1 MYTNIVKS
9 TIKVAA
15 TAALGL
21 GLVGGTNLL
30 ADNYPSKKPINMV
43 VGFGIGGSA
52 DRMTRSMTTFLS
64 DELETRVKVVNKKGA
79 GTQIAANY
87 VLKKPADGYTVFAS
101 TFAPY
106 LANTI
111 LSGNAKY
118 KMTDFD
124 FLNIQWFDFELFAL
138 NKNSKYNSMME
149 VIEAIKNKPKTV
161 KAAVVQ
167 GSGGHLMLKLLL
179 EKLNIPQENLNL
191 VTYSSG
197 GKARTAV
204 AGGQVDLIA
213 ISAQGSESIRE
224 FLKPIAIV
232 KDERMKQWDAPTL
245 NEAIASSGI
254 KLPVFSGSM
263 RGFAVSKEF
272 KKNYPQR
279 YVKLVDGI
287 KRTLATKGVQKFLK
301 KSDIGYTWT
310 GPEQSNRLI
319 QESFEIFKSYS
330 YLVKK

>member
-1 MYTNIVKS
+1 MYTKIVKS
-9 TIKVAA
+9 TLKVLG
-15 TAALGL
+15 TTVVGL
-21 GLVGGTNLL
+21 GLLGGSSLL
-30 ADNYPSKKPINMV
+30 ADNYPSKKPVNMV

-87 VLKKPADGYTVFAS
+87 VLRKPADGYTVFAS

-118 KMTDFD
+118 QMTDFD
-124 FLNIQWFDFELFAL
+124 FINIQWFDFELFAL
-138 NKNSKYNSMME
+138 NKNSKYNNMLE
-149 VIEAIKNKPKTV
+149 VIEAIKTKPKTV

-167 GSGGHLMLKLLL
+167 GSGGHLMIKLLL

-224 FLKPIAIV
+224 FIKPIAIV

-245 NEAIASSGI
+245 NESIASTG
-254 KLPVFSGSM
+254 KELPVFSGSM
-263 RGFAVSKEF
+263 RGFAVPATFKE
-272 KKNYPQR
+272 KYPER
-279 YVKLVDGI
+279 YTKLVDGV
-287 KRTLATKGVQKFLK
+287 KRTLANKSVQKFLK

-310 GPEQSNRLI
+310 GPEQSNKLI

-330 YLVKK
+330 YLLKK

>member
-1 MYTNIVKS
+1 MYKKIAKS
-9 TIKVAA
+9 VAKV
-15 TAALGL
+15 TGMSILGL
-21 GLVGGTNLL
+21 GLLSSSLL
-30 ADNYPSKKPINMV
+30 ADNYPSKPVNVV

-52 DRMTRSMTTFLS
+52 DRMTRTMSTFLS
-64 DELETRVKVVNKKGA
+64 DELDGRVKVVNKKGA

-87 VLKKPADGYTVFAS
+87 VLKKPADGYTIFAS

-111 LSGNAKY
+111 LSGGAKY
-118 KMTDFD
+118 SMEDFD
-124 FLNIQWFDFELFAL
+124 FINIQWFDFELLAV
-138 NKNSKYNSMME
+138 NKNSKYNNM
-149 VIEAIKNKPKTV
+149 VDLLNAIKNNPKKI

-167 GSGGHLMLKLLL
+167 GSGGHLILKLLL
-179 EKLNIPQENLNL
+179 DKYNIPQENLNL

-224 FLKPIAIV
+224 FIKPLAIV
-232 KDERMKQWDAPTL
+232 KDKRMKQWDAPTL
-245 NEAIASSGI
+245 NDSIASLGI

-263 RGFAVSKEF
+263 RGFAVSKDMKEKYPLRY
-272 KKNYPQR
+272 KKLTEAMQ
-279 YVKLVDGI
+279 
-287 KRTLATKGVQKFLK
+287 RTLATKSVQKFLS

-310 GPEQSNRLI
+310 GPEKSNELI
-319 QESFEIFKSYS
+319 LESYNIFKSYS
-330 YLVKK
+330 HLLKQ

>member
-1 MYTNIVKS
+1 MYKKIAKS
-9 TIKVAA
+9 VAKV
-15 TAALGL
+15 TGMSILGL
-21 GLVGGTNLL
+21 GLLSSSLL
-30 ADNYPSKKPINMV
+30 ADNYPSKPVNVV

-52 DRMTRSMTTFLS
+52 DRMTRTMSTFLS
-64 DELETRVKVVNKKGA
+64 DELDGRVKVVNKKGA

-87 VLKKPADGYTVFAS
+87 VLKKPADGYTIFAS

-111 LSGNAKY
+111 LSGGAKY
-118 KMTDFD
+118 SMEDFD
-124 FLNIQWFDFELFAL
+124 FINIQWFDFELLAV
-138 NKNSKYNSMME
+138 NKNSKYNNM
-149 VIEAIKNKPKTV
+149 VDLLNAIKNNPKKI

-167 GSGGHLMLKLLL
+167 GSGGHLILKLLL
-179 EKLNIPQENLNL
+179 DKYNIPQENLNL

-224 FLKPIAIV
+224 FIKPLAIV
-232 KDERMKQWDAPTL
+232 KDKRMKQWDAPTL
-245 NEAIASSGI
+245 NDSIASLGI

-263 RGFAVSKEF
+263 RGFAVSKDMKEEYPLRY
-272 KKNYPQR
+272 KKLTEAMQ
-279 YVKLVDGI
+279 
-287 KRTLATKGVQKFLK
+287 RTLATKSVQKFLS

-310 GPEQSNRLI
+310 GPEKSNELI
-319 QESFEIFKSYS
+319 LESYNIFKSYS
-330 YLVKK
+330 HLLKQ

>member
-1 MYTNIVKS
+1 MYKKIVKS
-9 TIKVAA
+9 TIKITTSAVIGVA
-15 TAALGL
+15 LF
-21 GLVGGTNLL
+21 GGINLF
-30 ADNYPSKKPINMV
+30 ADNYPTKRPINMV

-64 DELETRVKVVNKKGA
+64 DELETRVKVINKKGA

-87 VLKKPADGYTVFAS
+87 VLRKPPNGYTIFAS

-111 LSGNAKY
+111 LTGKAKY
-118 KMTDFD
+118 KITDFD
-124 FLNIQWFDFELFAL
+124 FFNIQWFDFELFAL
-138 NKNSKYNSMME
+138 NKNSKYNNMME

-167 GSGGHLMLKLLL
+167 GSGGHLILKLLL
-179 EKLNIPQENLNL
+179 EKFNIPQDNLNL

-204 AGGQVDLIA
+204 AGGQVDLIV

-232 KDERMKQWDAPTL
+232 KDKKMKQWDAPTL
-245 NEAIASSGI
+245 NEAIAPSGI
-254 KLPVFSGSM
+254 KMPVFSGSM
-263 RGFAVSKEF
+263 RGYAVSKKF
-272 KKNYPQR
+272 KEKYPKR
-279 YVKLVDGI
+279 YKKLVEGM
-287 KRTLATKGVQKFLK
+287 KRTLANKDVQSFLK
-301 KSDIGYTWT
+301 KSDIGYVWT
-310 GPEQSNRLI
+310 GPEESNKLI
-319 QESFEIFKSYS
+319 KESFDIFKSYS
-330 YLVKK
+330 HLLKK

>member
-1 MYTNIVKS
+1 MYRNLLSTTKKVVATSIV
-9 TIKVAA
+9 
-15 TAALGL
+15 GL
-21 GLVGGTNLL
+21 GLLSGSTLF
-30 ADNYPSKKPINMV
+30 ADSYPSKPINMV

-64 DELETRVKVVNKKGA
+64 DELDARIKVINKKGA

-87 VLKKPADGYTVFAS
+87 VLRKPADGYTVFAS

-118 KMTDFD
+118 KMEDFD
-124 FLNIQWFDFELFAL
+124 FVNIQWFDFELFAL
-138 NKNSKYNSMME
+138 NKNSKYNNIME
-149 VIEAIKNKPKTV
+149 VINEIKNNPKKV

-179 EKLNIPQENLNL
+179 DKFNIPQENLNL

-213 ISAQGSESIRE
+213 ISAQGSENIKE
-224 FLKPIAIV
+224 FIKPIAIV
-232 KDERMKQWDAPTL
+232 KDKRVKQWDAPTL

-263 RGFAVSKEF
+263 RGFAVSKEM
-272 KKNYPQR
+272 KTKYPKR
-279 YVKLVDGI
+279 YKKLVDGI
-287 KRTLATKGVQKFLK
+287 KRTLAEKSVQKFLK
-301 KSDIGYTWT
+301 KNDIGYTWT
-310 GPEQSNRLI
+310 GPEKSNKLI
-319 QESFEIFKSYS
+319 LESFDIFKKYA
-330 YLVKK
+330 YLLKN

>member
-1 MYTNIVKS
+1 MYKKIAKS
-9 TIKVAA
+9 VAKV
-15 TAALGL
+15 TGMSILGL
-21 GLVGGTNLL
+21 GLLSNSLL
-30 ADNYPSKKPINMV
+30 ADNYPSKPVNVV

-52 DRMTRSMTTFLS
+52 DRMTRTMSTFLS
-64 DELETRVKVVNKKGA
+64 DELDGRVKVVNKKGA

-87 VLKKPADGYTVFAS
+87 VLKKPADGYTIFAS

-111 LSGNAKY
+111 LSGGAKY
-118 KMTDFD
+118 SMEDFD
-124 FLNIQWFDFELFAL
+124 FINIQWFDFELLAV
-138 NKNSKYNSMME
+138 NKNSKYNNM
-149 VIEAIKNKPKTV
+149 VDLLNAIKNNPKEI

-167 GSGGHLMLKLLL
+167 GSGGHLILKLLL
-179 EKLNIPQENLNL
+179 DKYNIPQENLNL

-224 FLKPIAIV
+224 FIKPLAIV
-232 KDERMKQWDAPTL
+232 KDKRMKQWDAPTL
-245 NEAIASSGI
+245 NDSIASLGI

-263 RGFAVSKEF
+263 RGFAVSKDMKEKYPLRY
-272 KKNYPQR
+272 KKLTEAMQ
-279 YVKLVDGI
+279 
-287 KRTLATKGVQKFLK
+287 RTLATKSVQKFLS

-310 GPEQSNRLI
+310 GPEKSNELI
-319 QESFEIFKSYS
+319 LESYNIFKSYS
-330 YLVKK
+330 HLLKQ

>member
-1 MYTNIVKS
+1 MYTNVIKS
-9 TIKVAA
+9 MLKL
-15 TAALGL
+15 TASAVIGFGLLGGSSL
-21 GLVGGTNLL
+21 F
-30 ADNYPSKKPINMV
+30 ADNYPNKPVNMV

-64 DELETRVKVVNKKGA
+64 DELDTRVKVINKKGA

-118 KMTDFD
+118 KMSDFD
-124 FLNIQWFDFELFAL
+124 FINIQWFDFELFAL
-138 NKNSKYNSMME
+138 NKNSKYNNMME
-149 VIEAIKNKPKTV
+149 VINAIKNNPKKV

-167 GSGGHLMLKLLL
+167 GSGGHLIIKLLL
-179 EKLNIPQENLNL
+179 EKFGIPQENLNL

-224 FLKPIAIV
+224 FIKPIAIL
-232 KDERMKQWDAPTL
+232 KEERMKQWDAPTL
-245 NEAIASSGI
+245 NESIKSSGV
-254 KLPVFSGSM
+254 KMPVFSGSM
-263 RGFAVSKEF
+263 RGFAVSKDMKE
-272 KKNYPQR
+272 KYPQR
-279 YVKLVDGI
+279 YTTLVDGI
-287 KRTLATKGVQKFLK
+287 KKTLATKGVQKFLK
-301 KSDIGYTWT
+301 KNDIGYTWT
-310 GPEQSNRLI
+310 GPEQSNKLI
-319 QESFEIFKSYS
+319 LESYDVFKKYS
-330 YLVKK
+330 YLLKK

>member
-1 MYTNIVKS
+1 MYTKIIKS

-15 TAALGL
+15 TAALGMGLL
-21 GLVGGTNLL
+21 GATSLL
-30 ADNYPSKKPINMV
+30 ADNYPSKPINMV

-52 DRMTRSMTTFLS
+52 DRMTRSMTSFLS
-64 DELETRVKVVNKKGA
+64 DELESRVKVINKKGA

-87 VLKKPADGYTVFAS
+87 VLRKPADGYTVFAS

-106 LANTI
+106 LANTV

-118 KMTDFD
+118 QMTDFD
-124 FLNIQWFDFELFAL
+124 FINIQWFDFELFAL
-138 NKNSKYNSMME
+138 NKNSKYNNMME
-149 VIEAIKNKPKTV
+149 VLDAIKTKPKTV

-167 GSGGHLMLKLLL
+167 GSGGHLMIKLLL
-179 EKLNIPQENLNL
+179 EKFNIPQENLNL

-232 KDERMKQWDAPTL
+232 KDKRMKQWDAPTL
-245 NEAIASSGI
+245 NESIASSGV

-263 RGFAVSKEF
+263 RGFAVSKDM
-272 KKNYPQR
+272 KIKYPER
-279 YVKLVDGI
+279 YTILVDGI
-287 KRTLATKGVQKFLK
+287 KRTLANKGVQKFLK
-301 KSDIGYTWT
+301 KSDIGYNWT
-310 GPEQSNRLI
+310 GPEESNRLI

>member
-1 MYTNIVKS
+1 MKICLIRKTLKLASVCL
-9 TIKVAA
+9 
-15 TAALGL
+15 LGSVMFAGSL
-21 GLVGGTNLL
+21 N
-30 ADNYPSKKPINMV
+30 ADNYPKKPINVV

-52 DRMTRSMTTFLS
+52 DRMTRTMSTFLS
-64 DELETRVKVVNKKGA
+64 DEIGQRIKVVNKKGA

-87 VLKKPADGYTVFAS
+87 VLKKPADGYTIFAS

-111 LSGNAKY
+111 LTGGARY

-124 FLNIQWFDFELFAL
+124 FINIQWFDFELLAVNKDSRFNNMVELL
-138 NKNSKYNSMME
+138 NE
-149 VIEAIKNKPKTV
+149 IKNKPKTV
-161 KAAVVQ
+161 RAAVVQ
-167 GSGGHLMLKLLL
+167 GSGGHLILKLLL
-179 EKLNIPQENLNL
+179 DKYNIPQENLNL

-224 FLKPIAIV
+224 FLKPLAIV
-232 KDERMKQWDAPTL
+232 KDKRVKQWDAPTL
-245 NEAIASSGI
+245 NESI
-254 KLPVFSGSM
+254 KSLGFSLPVFAGSM
-263 RGFAVSKEF
+263 RGFAVSKKMKE
-272 KKNYPQR
+272 KYPER
-279 YVKLVDGI
+279 YAKIRDAL

-310 GPEQSNRLI
+310 GPEKSNQLI
-319 QESFEIFKSYS
+319 KESFDIFKSYA
-330 YLVKK
+330 YLLKK